1 MPPGPAQTIA
11 ETLADRTISGM
22 VLIIMAKRKHPTRAP
37 KDRMARAGRKLRRRR
52 ARGRFSGLQ
61 TGDGVGSA
69 RVADGRRGEP
79 SGGAAGASWIYG
91 VHAVEAA
98 LANPRRACHR
108 LLIVTGGGGDAAA
121 AIARAR
127 AGVPGRPIPESV
139 DRLEIERLLAPGAV
153 HQGVALLAK
162 PLPAPAIKEVLRD
175 AAADAVV
182 VVLDQATDPR
192 NVGAVLRSAAAFGAI
207 AVVVQDRNAPPLTG
221 ALIKAASGAAETV
234 PLLRVVNLA
243 RTLWTLKD
251 AGFWC
256 AGLDPAAHRTL
267 AEAALEGRVALVLGA
282 EGRGMRRLTRDTC
295 DELLRVP
302 IMPGADSLNLSN
314 AAAIALY
321 DLKRRRH

>member
-1 MPPGPAQTIA
+1 
-11 ETLADRTISGM
+11 M
-22 VLIIMAKRKHPTRAP
+22 VLIIMAKRKHPPRLR
-37 KDRMARAGRKLRRRR
+37 KDRMSRAGRKQRRRR
-52 ARGRFSGLQ
+52 GDGRFYGAQ
-61 TGDGVGSA
+61 AGPGGGSA
-69 RVADGRRGEP
+69 PAADGRRGDSSSP
-79 SGGAAGASWIYG
+79 ADGAFWIYG

-108 LLIVTGGGGDAAA
+108 LLLANGVSGEVAA
-121 AIARAR
+121 AIAGAR
-127 AGVPGRPIPESV
+127 ATVPGRPLPESV
-139 DRLEIERLLAPGAV
+139 DRVDIERLLSPGAV

-162 PLPAPAIKEVLRD
+162 PLPVPSLELVLRN
-175 AAADAVV
+175 AAADAAM

-207 AVVVQDRNAPPLTG
+207 AVVVQDRNAPPLTA
-221 ALIKAASGAAETV
+221 ALVKAASGAVETV

-243 RTLWTLKD
+243 RALWTLKN

-256 AGLDPAAHRTL
+256 AGLDPAAERTL

-282 EGRGMRRLTRDTC
+282 EGCGMRRLTRDTC

-321 DLKRRRH
+321 ELKRRRC

>member
-1 MPPGPAQTIA
+1 
-11 ETLADRTISGM
+11 M
-22 VLIIMAKRKHPTRAP
+22 VLIIMAKRKHPPHPTNN
-37 KDRMARAGRKLRRRR
+37 RMSGAGRKPPRRRD
-52 ARGRFSGLQ
+52 RGRFSGAQ
-61 TGDGVGSA
+61 AGAGDGSA
-69 RVADGRRGEP
+69 RAADGRGGEP
-79 SGGAAGASWIYG
+79 SARAGGAFWIYG

-108 LLIVTGGGGDAAA
+108 LLVANGAGGDVAA

-127 AGVPGRPIPESV
+127 AEVSGRPTPESV
-139 DRLEIERLLAPGAV
+139 DRVEIERLLTPGAV
-153 HQGVALLAK
+153 HQGVALLAR
-162 PLPAPAIKEVLRD
+162 PLPPPSLQDVLGN
-175 AAADAVV
+175 AAADATV

-207 AVVVQDRNAPPLTG
+207 AVVAQDRNAPPLTG
-221 ALIKAASGAAETV
+221 ALVKAASGAVETV
-234 PLLRVVNLA
+234 PLVRVVNLA
-243 RTLWTLKD
+243 RALWALKD

-256 AGLDPAAHRTL
+256 AGLDPAAERTL
-267 AEAALEGRVALVLGA
+267 AEAALEGRVVLVLGA

-321 DLKRRRH
+321 ELKRRWH